1 MPLACRRQQGRGSV
15 IPGANNTLPTQLTL
29 ATTLAEHLFR
39 TKLIDTYSERGPPI
53 LDRLLNVKWGVP
65 R

>member
-1 MPLACRRQQGRGSV
+1 MSLACRRQQSRGSI
-15 IPGANNTLPTQLTL
+15 IPGANDTFPRQLTL

-39 TKLIDTYSERGPPI
+39 AKLIDTDSERGPPTP
-53 LDRLLNVKWGVP
+53 DRLSNVKWGVP